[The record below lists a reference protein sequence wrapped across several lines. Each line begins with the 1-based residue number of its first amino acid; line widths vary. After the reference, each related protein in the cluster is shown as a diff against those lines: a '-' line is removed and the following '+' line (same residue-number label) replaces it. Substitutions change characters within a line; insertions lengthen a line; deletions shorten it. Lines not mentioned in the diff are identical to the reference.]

1 MRWEAPLAWFEAP
14 ACLPTAPCS
23 FVFALCVCFSLSLLP
38 VLAPNDIY
46 ASRHRTICSI
56 FLHYISLQTPI
67 DPLDYMAL
75 PANPQAC
82 QQRQSAD

>member
-1 MRWEAPLAWFEAP
+1 MRWEAPLAWFEAS
-14 ACLPTAPCS
+14 ACLPTTPCS

-56 FLHYISLQTPI
+56 FLHSISPNSYRPI
-67 DPLDYMAL
+67 RLHGA
-75 PANPQAC
+75 AC
-82 QQRQSAD
+82 QSPSLSTVSIS